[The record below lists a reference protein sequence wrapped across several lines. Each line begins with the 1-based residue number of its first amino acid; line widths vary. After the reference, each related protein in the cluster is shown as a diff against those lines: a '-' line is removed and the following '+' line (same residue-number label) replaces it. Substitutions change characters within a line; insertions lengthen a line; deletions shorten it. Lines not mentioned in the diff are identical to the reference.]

1 MDAEEVKE
9 AQCVSSGWRRER
21 HPARKTPEPLV
32 SRVQPANPRLPGKWP
47 FNTTCVCVWFTFIL
61 RVASFL
67 LPDFISLAMASECF
81 SRGISCA
88 RRFSVYNFSFFVS
101 FLFSALC
108 THYGVM
114 PGFTGM
120 AYLAACA
127 SRDETSPGTTTCTL
141 W

>member
-1 MDAEEVKE
+1 
-9 AQCVSSGWRRER
+9 
-21 HPARKTPEPLV
+21 
-32 SRVQPANPRLPGKWP
+32 
-47 FNTTCVCVWFTFIL
+47 
-61 RVASFL
+61 
-67 LPDFISLAMASECF
+67 MACECF

-114 PGFTGM
+114 PGFTGDG
-120 AYLAACA
+120 AWVHLAACA